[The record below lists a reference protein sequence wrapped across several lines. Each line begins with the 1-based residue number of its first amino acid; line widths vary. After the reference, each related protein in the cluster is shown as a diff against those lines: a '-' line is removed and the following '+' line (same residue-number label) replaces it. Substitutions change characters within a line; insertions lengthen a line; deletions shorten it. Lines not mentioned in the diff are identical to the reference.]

1 MATINDAIV
10 GVPSGQTMNLRKT
23 ASSSGT
29 ILYRPSSGT
38 KLTCDA
44 DTSDSQWIKVTSY
57 TNTCYGMRQY
67 IDTSACTNPSVSNLF
82 GGTGSS
88 NNIRQSSTRKAVVFN
103 LQWALKRLGYNPGT
117 IDGIFGS
124 GTLAAVNDYQDAKSG
139 THDGIVGDQTKAWLV
154 ADLG

>member
-1 MATINDAIV
+1 MATINNAIV

-29 ILYRPSSGT
+29 ILYTPSSGT

-57 TNTCYGMRQY
+57 TYTCYGMRQY

-82 GGTGSS
+82 VGTAPAPTFVRAAPARLSCSTSS
-88 NNIRQSSTRKAVVFN
+88 
-103 LQWALKRLGYNPGT
+103 G
-117 IDGIFGS
+117 
-124 GTLAAVNDYQDAKSG
+124 
-139 THDGIVGDQTKAWLV
+139 H
-154 ADLG
+154 